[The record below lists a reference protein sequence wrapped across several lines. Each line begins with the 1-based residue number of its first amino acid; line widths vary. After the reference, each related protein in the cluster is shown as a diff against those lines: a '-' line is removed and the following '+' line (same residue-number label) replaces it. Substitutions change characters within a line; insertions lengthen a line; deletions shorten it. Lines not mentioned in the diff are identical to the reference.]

1 MIFWEYFNHEFKG
14 IPYFSWSKTFGNKH
28 FLKSY
33 LRLVKKTCR
42 YSLRGN
48 RVFQQ
53 AILSHAIFSM
63 GFTLETLP
71 MYYTGW
77 KLKPMIAFNI
87 SNYSL
92 QLCITFLMA
101 VAMQNFC
108 RSIENFDDKFL
119 ASSSSSTLIL
129 NALAEL
135 KIEMKTLKKTL
146 SPLLFMIFSS
156 RCLNLITA
164 SLSIA
169 RPIVRDTG
177 IFKYSFASLIIFNS
191 WDLFY
196 IVIIVD
202 ETMESFKSLND
213 SLR

>member
-1 MIFWEYFNHEFKG
+1 
-14 IPYFSWSKTFGNKH
+14 
-28 FLKSY
+28 
-33 LRLVKKTCR
+33 
-42 YSLRGN
+42 
-48 RVFQQ
+48 
-53 AILSHAIFSM
+53 M